1 MKTIMLFR
9 NGRWVE
15 SDLKELPPHTHSHTN
30 GKPDECDRCNAEL
43 YWDFDRVA
51 NKRKAT
57 T

>member
-9 NGRWVE
+9 NGRWIE
-15 SDLKELPPHTHSHTN
+15 SDLKELPPHTHSYTN